1 MIHGLLAR
9 WNGRVGI
16 NELFVRN
23 IFAGNFFFFGGNI
36 WCDLRWIFGRIFRIV
51 TMVDLTGPGERTSDS
66 TMVRLLTNIT
76 QNIMG
81 TIGCEMT
88 KLFTIVADD
97 RVTRINI
104 MAGLIA
110 MTTGT
115 GLAIITKMDQD
126 LTKANKIRDGLFNS
140 YSEMTHAI
148 LDMGPT
154 FFWKITAAVV
164 ENITILRQALNDGF
178 IRHLMRSIKNLNI
191 CQRTVDILEG
201 KRMATNTHN
210 IMG

>member
-1 MIHGLLAR
+1 
-9 WNGRVGI
+9 
-16 NELFVRN
+16 
-23 IFAGNFFFFGGNI
+23 
-36 WCDLRWIFGRIFRIV
+36 
-51 TMVDLTGPGERTSDS
+51 MVDLTGPGERTSDS

-154 FFWKITAAVV
+154 FFSKITTAVV

-210 IMG
+210 IMGEKLFLRTSITKG